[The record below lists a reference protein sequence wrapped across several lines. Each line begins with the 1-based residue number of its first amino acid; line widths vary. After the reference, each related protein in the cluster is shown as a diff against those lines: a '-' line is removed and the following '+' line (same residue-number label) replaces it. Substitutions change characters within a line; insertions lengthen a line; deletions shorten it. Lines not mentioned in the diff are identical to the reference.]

1 MKFLYI
7 LGAIVLMAFALVAY
21 TSTVRYRLT
30 VNVETPEGI
39 KAGSGVIEVRTW
51 FRRAWTA
58 HLFGGST
65 KDVSVTGEAVPVDLG
80 PRGVLFVLLNCKN
93 KNNRPIDCGRNKLP
107 VQVLRRSGEIKTLDE
122 VDAERVVRSAKGPRA
137 VVVEDMPFMVRFKDV
152 SDPKSVE
159 AVDPS
164 TLDLS
169 FGTGV
174 QIRDVTLEM
183 TADRVTTGIA
193 KILPWLGQYSG
204 TMLDGNR
211 LERLD
216 KDLGLSNH
224 LTTAAFKNS

>member
-1 MKFLYI
+1 MTKFLYI

-30 VNVETPEGI
+30 VHVETPEGI

-51 FRRAWTA
+51 IRRAWTA

-93 KNNRPIDCGRNKLP
+93 KNNRPIDCGRDKLP

-137 VVVEDMPFMVRFKDV
+137 VAVEDMPFMVRFRDIV
-152 SDPKSVE
+152 DPMTVE
-159 AVDPS
+159 AVEPE
-164 TLDLS
+164 DLAVS
-169 FGTGV
+169 FGDGV
-174 QIRDVTLEM
+174 KLK
-183 TADRVTTGIA
+183 RVTVEIVDAPVTVGIEKKLA
-193 KILPWLGQYSG
+193 WLV
-204 TMLDGNR
+204 
-211 LERLD
+211 
-216 KDLGLSNH
+216 GLSTSLSGKRIVSTND
-224 LTTAAFKNS
+224 LVDRLGARSFKRGT